1 MEDEIQACK
10 FPRLGNVVNN
20 LSNSSIKSL
29 GSGRRKN
36 VGGIIGSDFQRS
48 WQERQQEEEN
58 SSRIVRVSRGSGG
71 KDRHSKVMTSK
82 GLRDRR
88 VRLSVTTA
96 IQFYDLQDR
105 LGYDQPSK
113 AVDWLIKAASDSIS
127 ELPSL
132 NNAFAQIDVD
142 AKSDEKNIQPDFEF
156 DDERLNKNLCLSKSA
171 CSSTSETSKENESS
185 IAQHQHQH
193 QHQHHQNMSH
203 TASFTELLTGGIGSS
218 NNGSIH
224 DNQIPHGGFSGH
236 SPFNS
241 ENENQ
246 SDMIQLQHFPFMSEQ
261 HLMQPSVVN
270 SSSSSSSHHQH
281 QNGSH
286 DNYNLNF
293 TISSSGL
300 VGYNRGTLQS
310 NSLLP
315 HFQRFSTM
323 DHGSSTTTSSSNNL
337 PSFFTGAPVPPPPV
351 AAATPTMDQ
360 QLHFS
365 PLFDARLQLFYRDG
379 TGSQH
384 SDQKNNKCNKN

>member
-1 MEDEIQACK
+1 MEDETQACSK
-10 FPRLGNVVNN
+10 FPRLGNV
-20 LSNSSIKSL
+20 SNKNVGS
-29 GSGRRKN
+29 GSGRRKSD
-36 VGGIIGSDFQRS
+36 GGVVGSDFQT
-48 WQERQQEEEN
+48 WQERRQEEEN

-132 NNAFAQIDVD
+132 DKTFARADQ
-142 AKSDEKNIQPDFEF
+142 SDEKRQDEFEF
-156 DDERLNKNLCLSKSA
+156 DEGRNRNKNVCLSKSA
-171 CSSTSETSKENESS
+171 CSSTSETSRENESS
-185 IAQHQHQH
+185 IAQQQQHQC
-193 QHQHHQNMSH
+193 HQHHQNMSQ

-224 DNQIPHGGFSGH
+224 DNQIHHGCFSGH
-236 SPFNS
+236 SPFSS
-241 ENENQ
+241 ENE
-246 SDMIQLQHFPFMSEQ
+246 SQLQHFPFMSEQ

-270 SSSSSSSHHQH
+270 SSSSSSSHH
-281 QNGSH
+281 H

-337 PSFFTGAPVPPPPV
+337 PSFFSVPPPAV
-351 AAATPTMDQ
+351 AATPTMDQ

-379 TGSQH
+379 SQH
-384 SDQKNNKCNKN
+384 SDQKDKCNKN